1 MSEFKASN
9 HPIISVAVSPKLS
22 DNLAQLQ
29 RALSALVR
37 EDPSLR
43 AATESPEG
51 QMVLSGMSDSHLE
64 SVCERI
70 SREYEVPLNVGE
82 FKLIYLETIRR
93 TAEGEGKYIRQTG
106 GAGNYGHCKIRVIPK
121 EAGGGCEF
129 VNEIKG
135 NVIPDIF
142 IGPIDH
148 GIREAL
154 ENGILFGYP
163 VVDLTVILFEG
174 SYHATDSNETAFRFA
189 GSIAVKEAARRAS
202 PVLLEPVMALE
213 IGAPEECV
221 GMIIRDIN
229 SRRGRIE
236 GVENAVG
243 STVVRAKA
251 PLAEMLGYAEDIR
264 SMTQGRASHSLQFT
278 GYEAAPRHGEPGSEG
293 AGVTANKP
301 YGPKSR
307 TGSVAAKLDAES
319 ATDT

>member
-1 MSEFKASN
+1 MSESKASKR
-9 HPIISVAVSPKLS
+9 PIVSAALSPKLG
-22 DNLAQLQ
+22 DDREQLQ
-29 RALSALVR
+29 RALSTLVR

-43 AATESPEG
+43 VATESPEG
-51 QMVLSGMSDSHLE
+51 QTVLSGMSDSHLE
-64 SVCERI
+64 SICERI
-70 SREYEVPLNVGE
+70 SREYNVPLNVGE
-82 FKLIYLETIRR
+82 FKLIYLETIRK

-106 GAGNYGHCKIRVIPK
+106 GAGNYGHCKVRLIPK
-121 EAGGGCEF
+121 EAGGGYEF
-129 VNEIKG
+129 VNDIKG
-135 NVIPDIF
+135 KVIPDIF

-154 ENGILFGYP
+154 EDGILFGYP
-163 VVDLTVILFEG
+163 VVDLTVILYEG
-174 SYHATDSNETAFRFA
+174 SCHDTDSNETAFRFA

-221 GMIIRDIN
+221 GMFIRDLN

-236 GVENAVG
+236 GVENPVG
-243 STVVRAKA
+243 STVVKAKV
-251 PLAEMLGYAEDIR
+251 PLAEMLGYAGDIR
-264 SMTQGRASHSLQFT
+264 SMTQGRASHSLQFA
-278 GYEAAPRHGEPGSEG
+278 GYEAVPRHGESGSDG

-319 ATDT
+319 DTDS